1 MVRFCIVFLQIYEKI
16 YISLAS
22 ENKDVHMILLVS
34 ITFAHMAL
42 FRGLVNFCK
51 QNVSTQNIK
60 QNKTDPYFRF

>member
-1 MVRFCIVFLQIYEKI
+1 
-16 YISLAS
+16 
-22 ENKDVHMILLVS
+22 MILLVS

-60 QNKTDPYFRF
+60 RNKTDPYFRF